1 MKPKR
6 SNRRALFI
14 DRDGVIN
21 RMVKYGDGWD
31 SPQKIEDVKLT
42 TGIVEVIKWSNERSI
57 PVIEISNQPGVAK
70 GKVDQETASAIQQR
84 VEKLLVKEGARLD
97 GVYICPHHPNGVVP
111 ELTGECNCRKPKPGL
126 LLRAAKEMGID
137 LKKSVFVGDK
147 DTDALAG
154 KAAGCMTILYLHDED
169 EPGKVAKSRL
179 TRVADYEVRSLGSV
193 AAILEKYL
201 N

>member
-1 MKPKR
+1 MKGDKP
-6 SNRRALFI
+6 ALFL

-21 RMVKYGDGWD
+21 KMVKYGDSWD

-84 VEKLLVKEGARLD
+84 VEKLLVKGGARLD

-169 EPGKVAKSRL
+169 EPEKVARSE
-179 TRVADYEVRSLGSV
+179 TIDFVDYKIRSLVGLN
-193 AAILEKYL
+193 AILDKCL
-201 N
+201 D